1 MRWMR
6 YGTRR
11 NSMNA
16 TNKSLPAKRSF
27 IKWSFIKCSS
37 ANLLKKWVIF
47 LIGIFF
53 IILMLSNQVLAAP
66 CFNNAQSAYDYLLS
80 QETAQSQARAQ
91 TSININRATEAEL
104 VALNGIGS
112 SKAQAIILY
121 REMFGGFKT
130 VDELTKVKG
139 IGAKTVEKNRQR
151 LSVQD

>member
-6 YGTRR
+6 YGKRR

-16 TNKSLPAKRSF
+16 TNKSLF
-27 IKWSFIKCSS
+27 IKWQH
-37 ANLLKKWVIF
+37 ANLFKNAAVF
-47 LIGIFF
+47 LVGIFS
-53 IILMLSNQVLAAP
+53 IMVMLSHPVFAAP
-66 CFNNAQSAYDYLLS
+66 CFDNAKSAYHYLLT
-80 QETAQSQARAQ
+80 QEAAQSQARTQ
-91 TSININRATEAEL
+91 TRININRATEAEL

>member
-6 YGTRR
+6 YGKRR

-16 TNKSLPAKRSF
+16 TNKSRF
-27 IKWSFIKCSS
+27 IKWKH
-37 ANLLKKWVIF
+37 ANLFKNATVFLVGVFSVITISF
-47 LIGIFF
+47 
-53 IILMLSNQVLAAP
+53 NPTLAAP
-66 CFNNAQSAYDYLLS
+66 CFDNAKSAYHYLLT
-80 QETAQSQARAQ
+80 QEAAQSQARNQ
-91 TSININRATEAEL
+91 TNININRATEAEL

>member
-6 YGTRR
+6 YGKRR

-16 TNKSLPAKRSF
+16 TNKSLF
-27 IKWSFIKCSS
+27 IKWQH
-37 ANLLKKWVIF
+37 ANLFKNAAVF
-47 LIGIFF
+47 LVGIFS
-53 IILMLSNQVLAAP
+53 IMVMLSHPVFAAP
-66 CFNNAQSAYDYLLS
+66 CFDNAKSAYHYLLT
-80 QETAQSQARAQ
+80 QEAAQSQARNQ
-91 TSININRATEAEL
+91 TNININRATEAEL

-139 IGAKTVEKNRQR
+139 IGAKTVERNRQR

>member
-1 MRWMR
+1 
-6 YGTRR
+6 
-11 NSMNA
+11 MNA
-16 TNKSLPAKRSF
+16 TNKSRF
-27 IKWSFIKCSS
+27 IKWKH
-37 ANLLKKWVIF
+37 ANLFKNAAVF
-47 LIGIFF
+47 LVGIFSVMV
-53 IILMLSNQVLAAP
+53 MLSHPVFAAP
-66 CFNNAQSAYDYLLS
+66 CFDNAKSAYHYLLT
-80 QETAQSQARAQ
+80 QETAQSQARTQ
-91 TSININRATEAEL
+91 TRININRATEAEL

>member
-6 YGTRR
+6 YGKRR

-16 TNKSLPAKRSF
+16 TNKSRF
-27 IKWSFIKCSS
+27 IKWQH
-37 ANLLKKWVIF
+37 ANLFKNAAVF
-47 LIGIFF
+47 LVGIFS
-53 IILMLSNQVLAAP
+53 IMVMLSHPVFAAP
-66 CFNNAQSAYDYLLS
+66 CFDNAKSAYHYLLT
-80 QETAQSQARAQ
+80 QEAAQSQARTQ
-91 TSININRATEAEL
+91 TRININRATEAEL

>member
-6 YGTRR
+6 YGKRR

-16 TNKSLPAKRSF
+16 TNKSQF
-27 IKWSFIKCSS
+27 IKWQH
-37 ANLLKKWVIF
+37 ANLFKNAAVF
-47 LIGIFF
+47 LVGIFS
-53 IILMLSNQVLAAP
+53 IMVMLSHPALAAP
-66 CFNNAQSAYDYLLS
+66 CFDNAKSAYHYLLT
-80 QETAQSQARAQ
+80 QETAQSQARTQ
-91 TSININRATEAEL
+91 TRININRATEAEL

>member
-6 YGTRR
+6 YGKRR
-11 NSMNA
+11 NSMNS
-16 TNKSLPAKRSF
+16 TNKSRF
-27 IKWSFIKCSS
+27 IKWQHACLPK
-37 ANLLKKWVIF
+37 NLTIF
-47 LIGIFF
+47 LVGV
-53 IILMLSNQVLAAP
+53 LSVITISFNPALAAP
-66 CFNNAQSAYDYLLS
+66 CFDNAKSAYKYLLT
-80 QETAQSQARAQ
+80 QETAQSQARTQ
-91 TSININRATEAEL
+91 TRININRATAAEL